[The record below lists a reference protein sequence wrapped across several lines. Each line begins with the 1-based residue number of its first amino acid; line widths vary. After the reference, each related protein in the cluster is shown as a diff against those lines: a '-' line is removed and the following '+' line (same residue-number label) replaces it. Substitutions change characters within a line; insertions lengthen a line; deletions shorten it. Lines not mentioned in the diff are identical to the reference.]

1 MKYKKRV
8 ALISLAAMLLMG
20 FGIYAF
26 INQEKKA
33 YDYSDFYVP
42 VESEQPTATTDA
54 SKEPE
59 EPIQVL
65 SLDLLKQRNKDV
77 VGIIEFDERM
87 I

>member
-42 VESEQPTATTDA
+42 V
-54 SKEPE
+54 
-59 EPIQVL
+59 
-65 SLDLLKQRNKDV
+65 
-77 VGIIEFDERM
+77 
-87 I
+87 